1 MIQTKDC
8 IEALAKAMPM
18 YGKAW
23 KRLSKRRN
31 AEGNIVREFQS
42 RQNPEIVVAVIA
54 TADKILKLDEKFE
67 DPEAADAV
75 TLTPLG
81 KPQDGILARL
91 RANPIKVDLLK
102 GLKGPPPDGE
112 DEEEKERRLEDEKS
126 YSGRVV
132 YDIDEDEGFDDSDGS
147 FGFDCGP
154 ETKDGWLSDQDEP
167 RIYDKLKALFADFP
181 TEDFD
186 GEKFSVVEAGAAEN
200 HHRVRAIPGVNP
212 RELWKIVEE
221 RLRRSGAV
229 PMKKR

>member
-8 IEALAKAMPM
+8 IEAIAAKLPI

-23 KRLSKRRN
+23 KRISKRKN
-31 AEGNIVREFQS
+31 AAGQVVREFQC
-42 RQNPEIVVAVIA
+42 RKDPRVIVTVTA
-54 TADKILKLDEKFE
+54 TEDEVLEVKLTGGMGGTAEGQAPAKGDLLE
-67 DPEAADAV
+67 
-75 TLTPLG
+75 
-81 KPQDGILARL
+81 RL
-91 RANPIKVDLLK
+91 RANPIKVNLIK

-112 DEEEKERRLEDEKS
+112 DEEERERRLEDEKD
-126 YSGRVV
+126 YSGRVI
-132 YDIDEDEGFDDSDGS
+132 YCIDEDDGFDDEEGS